1 MAWKSVLP
9 MEERLRFVF
18 EAQLGL
24 WTMTELCE
32 RYGISR
38 KTGYKWL
45 KRFNQQGIE
54 GIQEHSRA
62 PKHFPHR
69 TPEEVV
75 KCVVAERQRHP
86 KWGPKKIA
94 KVLKRAGSGFHVPA
108 PSTIGGILQRH
119 GLVRRRRRR
128 RGPVGR
134 WPGTLTEPQRPN
146 HVWGVDFKGWFRT
159 GNGERCDP
167 LTASDLYSR
176 FILDCR
182 ILRGQTME
190 IVRPVFEKIFTEYG
204 LPEVIRVDNGAP
216 FGSTGPHRLTKLS
229 MWWVQLD
236 IRVEF
241 IEPGHPE
248 QNAVHERMH
257 RTLKD
262 ETCCPPKWNHR
273 TQQRRFDQWRTE
285 FNFQRPHEALG
296 MSCPTEHYRSSAIAY
311 PKVPKSFSYPAFF
324 EVRRVREAGQISLN
338 GKPRFIGHAFSGIDV
353 GLEPISSENQL
364 VHAGPLAI
372 GTISHKGK
380 KAMQP
385 TVCWPARKSV
395 SRSKS
400 VTYVHG

>member
-1 MAWKSVLP
+1 MAWRNVSP
-9 MEERLRFVF
+9 MEERVRFIF

-38 KTGYKWL
+38 KTGYKWQ
-45 KRFNQQGIE
+45 KRFNEQGID
-54 GIQEHSRA
+54 GIRELSRA
-62 PKHFPHR
+62 PKHCPHR

-75 KCVVAERQRHP
+75 KRVLEERQRHP
-86 KWGPKKIA
+86 KWGPKKLA
-94 KVLKRAGSGFHVPA
+94 QALKRCGDPFQVPA

-128 RGPVGR
+128 RGAVGR
-134 WPGTLTEPQRPN
+134 WPGTLTEPQRAN

-159 GNGERCDP
+159 GNGQRCDP

-176 FILDCR
+176 FVLGCR
-182 ILRGQTME
+182 ALSGQTTQ

-204 LPEVIRVDNGAP
+204 VPEVIRVDNGAP
-216 FGSTGPHRLTKLS
+216 FGSRGPCGLTKLS
-229 MWWVQLD
+229 MWWVQLG

-262 ETCCPPKWNHR
+262 ETCCPPKWTHR
-273 TQQRRFDQWRTE
+273 AQQRRFDQWRRE
-285 FNFQRPHEALG
+285 FNFERPHEGLA
-296 MSCPTEHYRSSAIAY
+296 MRCPAEVYRPSAIAY
-311 PKVPKSFSYPAFF
+311 SKVPKAFSYPRFF

-353 GLEPISSENQL
+353 GLEPISSEKRL
-364 VHAGPLAI
+364 VHVGPLVI
-372 GTISHKGK
+372 GTIADKGEQP
-380 KAMQP
+380 MQP
-385 TVCWPARKSV
+385 TLGRPP
-395 SRSKS
+395 SK
-400 VTYVHG
+400 